1 MKRNIIISLFGG
13 VILLSACHDLD
24 LNPLANGSTE
34 NWYSSEKEIEMAVN
48 DLYRDSF
55 WPLDDEGVAS
65 TDWVGE
71 CVYREN
77 MTPFMSATLNGQ
89 DARVKNLWSNQ
100 YKVIARA
107 NSVILKYQRA
117 LDNGASESIINR
129 LVAEAHFHRACAY
142 SKLASKFGA
151 VPLVED
157 EIDIDKGLGMGRT
170 ELTQVKQFVYDEFD
184 KASEV
189 LPTSYSGEI
198 RATKG
203 AALAFKARFALYMGD
218 WEIAATAAKAV
229 VDLGVY
235 ELHENYG
242 DLFLP
247 LTANSKESIFLIP
260 RSIEFGVKIN
270 IRGPL
275 PRNHGGWGTPTP
287 TWDLFAS
294 YVCTDGLPIDE
305 SPLFDPHDPFKNRDP
320 RCSMSIVPFG
330 ENFMGIEYN
339 PHPEALQVMDYKSGK
354 MITNNDTRANA
365 QYASYNGLVRK
376 KGIDENCLDNSYDIA
391 PDKIMIRYADVLL
404 MYAEAKIELNQID
417 QSVLDAM
424 NEVRARAYGVDK
436 SAVDQYPAFTSTD
449 QSVLRKQLRVERRM
463 ELAMEGVSYMDLIR
477 WKLMGKV
484 MSKKFYMMLYP
495 SSLLIEKVVNT
506 GDWFWPFAPDID
518 EDGLADFSKIEAAG
532 KAAVIAE
539 RKWDERQYLWP
550 IPATEMLINKN
561 MKQNP
566 GY

>member
-1 MKRNIIISLFGG
+1 M
-13 VILLSACHDLD
+13 
-24 LNPLANGSTE
+24 
-34 NWYSSEKEIEMAVN
+34 
-48 DLYRDSF
+48 
-55 WPLDDEGVAS
+55 
-65 TDWVGE
+65 
-71 CVYREN
+71 
-77 MTPFMSATLNGQ
+77 
-89 DARVKNLWSNQ
+89 
-100 YKVIARA
+100 
-107 NSVILKYQRA
+107 
-117 LDNGASESIINR
+117 
-129 LVAEAHFHRACAY
+129 
-142 SKLASKFGA
+142 
-151 VPLVED
+151 
-157 EIDIDKGLGMGRT
+157 
-170 ELTQVKQFVYDEFD
+170 
-184 KASEV
+184 
-189 LPTSYSGEI
+189 
-198 RATKG
+198 
-203 AALAFKARFALYMGD
+203 
-218 WEIAATAAKAV
+218 
-229 VDLGVY
+229 
-235 ELHENYG
+235 
-242 DLFLP
+242 
-247 LTANSKESIFLIP
+247 IP

-550 IPATEMLINKN
+550 IPTTEMLINKN